1 MGYGFERIFHFEYS
15 NKYACPVSNF
25 QFWSVEFFIL
35 VPANGHGRLLLLF
48 LVQEPHECVTLLCG
62 GGSLFLGLV
71 VLCWVWGLGFGVW
84 GGG

>member
-1 MGYGFERIFHFEYS
+1 MVSSAFSIS
-15 NKYACPVSNF
+15 SIATNMLVLSPISNF
-25 QFWSVEFFIL
+25 GVWNSFIL